1 MSKEKRFLELINSL
15 LDGEYKKSELLSNE
29 MNVSSR
35 TIRNDIKELNCLL
48 KDNCAEIITKP
59 KLGIKLKV
67 NDERRFNDYFYN
79 LKHGSEPKK
88 NYLVNHED
96 RSKYLLSYLL
106 NESSYVKIDD
116 LSEKIYVS
124 KSTLT
129 SDLKAVRKMLEEF
142 NLTIITRP
150 NYGII
155 VSGSE
160 FNKRLCIAKYLMS
173 FSKVINNEV
182 VGSEIIK
189 KIEEI
194 LLNEILA
201 SNIRLS
207 DVAFRNLVIHIYISI
222 IRINKNYSLS
232 INKSYLDEDKYL
244 EEVEV
249 SKKIISRLEK
259 ELGILF
265 PNNENEYVA
274 IHLAGKKIVDLNDKY
289 ATDNIVISSEINNVV
304 NDMLNHVYESLKV
317 DFRSDFELIMM
328 MSLHLISLKVR
339 LEYDMTMKNPLLSD
353 IKISQ
358 SFAYMIANQACD
370 VLSERYNKSISEDEI
385 AYFALHFSLALERKR
400 TKIDKKNV
408 LIVCSS
414 GRGSAKLLIYKIK
427 SEFGSYIN
435 NIETADIYSLKNY
448 DFTNIDYVIT
458 TIKINFNIPRPILEV
473 NCFFESEDLRAIKRM
488 LKDEEY
494 SEVIKYFNDNLF
506 FVDKDFSSK
515 EEVLKFMCN
524 KIKGVK
530 DVPKNLYSM
539 VMKREDLAVTEFGNL
554 VAIPHPYKAV
564 CNETFVSICI
574 LKKPIIWDRKKVQ
587 FIFLMCIEDNDE
599 KDLRKFY
606 QSTSKLLTNKCYI
619 AELIKKKEFAVLNK
633 LLSEIEEREGEIYG

>member
-67 NDERRFNDYFYN
+67 NNEQKFNDYFYN
-79 LKHGSEPKK
+79 LKHDSEPKK

-129 SDLKAVRKMLEEF
+129 ADLKAVRKMLEEF

-160 FNKRLCIAKYLMS
+160 FNKRLCIAKYLIS

-189 KIEEI
+189 KIEDI

-201 SNIRLS
+201 SSIRLS

-232 INKSYLDEDKYL
+232 INKSCLEEDKYP

-265 PNNENEYVA
+265 PKNENEYVA

-304 NDMLNHVYESLKV
+304 NDMLDHVYESLKV

-339 LEYDMTMKNPLLSD
+339 LEYDMPMKNPLLND
-353 IKISQ
+353 IKSGQ

-370 VLSERYNKSISEDEI
+370 VLSERYNKSISEDEV

-435 NIETADIYSLKNY
+435 NIETADLYSLKNY
-448 DFTNIDYVIT
+448 DFTSIDYVIST
-458 TIKINFNIPRPILEV
+458 LKINFNIPRPILEV
-473 NCFFESEDLRAIKRM
+473 NCFFEPSDLKAIKKM
-488 LKDEEY
+488 LIDENE
-494 SEVIKYFNDNLF
+494 SEIIKYFDRELF
-506 FVDKDFSSK
+506 FTDMEFKTR
-515 EEVLKFMCN
+515 EEVLSFMC
-524 KIKGVK
+524 KEIEQKR
-530 DVPKNLYSM
+530 DVPKDLYEM
-539 VMKREDLAVTEFGNL
+539 VIKREKLAVTEFGNM
-554 VAIPHPYKAV
+554 VSIPHPYKAV
-564 CNETFVSICI
+564 CNDTFVSICI
-574 LKKPIIWDRKKVQ
+574 LKKPIIWEEKKVQ
-587 FIFLMCIEDNDE
+587 LVFLMCIENNDE
-599 KDLRKFY
+599 RDLKSFY
-606 QSTSKLLTNKCYI
+606 QITSKFLTNKCYI
-619 AELIKKKEFAVLNK
+619 TELIKKKDYSVLNK
-633 LLSEIEEREGEIYG
+633 LLSLIEEEEGEKNG